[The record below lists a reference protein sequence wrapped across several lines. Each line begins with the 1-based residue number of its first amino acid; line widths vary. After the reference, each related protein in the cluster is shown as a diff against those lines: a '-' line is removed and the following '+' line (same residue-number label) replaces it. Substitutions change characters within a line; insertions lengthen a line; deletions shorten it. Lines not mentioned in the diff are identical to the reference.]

1 MRNSLNWLNTTFCTL
16 LLVVGGYS
24 QTTISVVAL
33 PENTPVANAMI
44 LINNAPKTGNTCFT
58 DPNGKVVVPTE
69 MLPSGGYFSFHIIAD
84 GFPVY
89 CDSMPVNTS
98 KTCTLTPLANNI
110 EEVVIT
116 AQIQPSKA
124 ENSVQK
130 VTIISRE
137 KIDAKGAT
145 NLRDVLQNELNIR
158 ISQDQVLGSSLTMK
172 GLGGEGIKI
181 MIDGVP
187 LTGRN
192 DGNID
197 LSQINL
203 ANIERIELVEGPLSV
218 NYGSNAIAGTINL
231 ITKKTAK
238 KGHQLSA
245 NTLYESSGHYNM
257 NGSYGFS
264 KGKHQLTLNGG
275 RNYFDGWTDGDPQFE
290 FPKEKPADSS
300 RFKSWKPKE
309 QFVYGMRYR
318 LQLKNWQFAP
328 FADMFTEKITN
339 RGMPKAPYQITAFDD
354 NYFTQRFNTGMHVNG
369 RFKHLGFKG
378 LFGYNTYNRIKN
390 TYITDLTTLDRQLTA
405 NPGDQDTTRFQLY
418 FSRIAIT
425 RSQPEAKLNY
435 ETGLE
440 INRESGYGT
449 RIEGREKTLGDY
461 AIYGIAEYQPFQRFI
476 VSPGVRCNY
485 NTAYGTVAVPS
496 VNVKYRLKAHT
507 LRLNYARG
515 FRTPSIKELYMEFV
529 DINHN
534 ILGNSNLQPESS
546 DHYQLWY
553 TLSDTVAKK
562 YVMTYELNPFFQ
574 EIHQKINLAQSGDGT
589 VYSYFNIDRYT
600 AAGAQ
605 FSVQFQGKQL
615 QVKTGFSYLGI
626 ASNYTDNRFYYTPE
640 LSSSITY
647 ELPKIPI
654 VWSAFYKYTGKVS
667 AFYLN
672 EDQTIEPIFIADYH
686 LLDVQMSTTFWK
698 KNIRLA
704 AGTRNLLNVKNITA
718 NSGSG
723 AHSGGTSTP
732 IAVGRTYYLSL
743 IFQLNLTK

>member
-1 MRNSLNWLNTTFCTL
+1 MRKLLNTLFCTL
-16 LLVVGGYS
+16 LLVDCACA

-33 PENTPVANAMI
+33 PENSAVPNALM
-44 LINNAPKTGNTCFT
+44 LLTKTGKTYFT
-58 DPNGKVVVPTE
+58 DQNGNVVVPVDV
-69 MLPSGGYFSFHIIAD
+69 LPASGYFSFHIIAD

-89 CDSMPVNTS
+89 CDSMLVNTS
-98 KTCTLTPLANNI
+98 KICTLTPLANNI

-116 AQIQPSKA
+116 AQIQPSTA

-158 ISQDQVLGSSLTMK
+158 VSQDQVLGASLTMK

-203 ANIERIELVEGPLSV
+203 ANIERIEIVEGPLSV

-231 ITKKTAK
+231 ITKKSAK
-238 KGHQLSA
+238 TGQQIGSNA
-245 NTLYESSGHYNM
+245 LYESSGHYNLHV
-257 NGSYGFS
+257 SYGLNI
-264 KGKHQLTLNGG
+264 GKHHLTLSGG

-290 FPKEKPADSS
+290 FPKEKPADSA
-300 RFKSWKPKE
+300 RFKNWKPKE
-309 QFVYGMRYR
+309 QFVYGFRYQ

-328 FADMFTEKITN
+328 FTDIFTEKITN
-339 RGMPKAPYQITAFDD
+339 RGMPKAPYQIIAFDD
-354 NYFTQRFNTGMHVNG
+354 TYTTKRFNSGLHLNG
-369 RFKHLGFKG
+369 KIRHLGVKA
-378 LFGYNTYNRIKN
+378 LFGYNSYHRIKN
-390 TYITDLTTLDRQLTA
+390 TYITDLTTLNRQLTA
-405 NPGDQDTTRFQLY
+405 NPGDQDTTLFQLY
-418 FSRIAIT
+418 FTRMAIT
-425 RSQPEAKLNY
+425 LSKPGAKFNY
-435 ETGLE
+435 EAGVE
-440 INRESGYGT
+440 INRESGFGT

-461 AIYGIAEYQPFQRFI
+461 ALYGIAEYEPFRRLI
-476 VSPGVRCNY
+476 LSPGVRLNY

-534 ILGNSNLQPESS
+534 ILGNPDLQPESS

-553 TLSDTVAKK
+553 TVSDTIFKK
-562 YVMTYELNPFFQ
+562 NVMTYELNPFYQ
-574 EIHQKINLAQSGDGT
+574 EIRQKINLAQSGDGT
-589 VYSYFNIDRYT
+589 LYSYFNIDHYT

-605 FSVQFQGKQL
+605 FSIQL
-615 QVKTGFSYLGI
+615 QVKKLQVRAGFSYLGI
-626 ASNYTDNRFYYTPE
+626 ATNYTNNTFYYTPE
-640 LSSSITY
+640 LSAAVTY
-647 ELPKIPI
+647 ELPRIPL
-654 VWSAFYKYTGKVS
+654 VFSGFYKYTGKVS
-667 AFYLN
+667 SFYIN
-672 EDQTIEPIFIADYH
+672 EDQTIEPLFIDDYH
-686 LLDVQMSTTFWK
+686 LLDVQMSYAFWK
-698 KNIRLA
+698 KNVRLA
-704 AGTRNLLNVKNITA
+704 AGSRNLLNVKNIAA

-743 IFQLNLTK
+743 IFQLNLTR